1 MPRYAN
7 VRAREL
13 RRLLLRMGFV
23 ETAHN
28 DHWRYRH
35 QGLGLYTKVSFG
47 NHEIRAHYMGSII
60 TKQLRMTVDEF
71 RDAMNGNIPERFTN
85 PEFWNN

>member
-7 VRAREL
+7 VRALEL
-13 RRLLLRMGFV
+13 RRLLLRMGFA

-28 DHWRYRH
+28 DHWCYRH
-35 QGLGLYTKVSFG
+35 FGLGLYTKISFG
-47 NHEIRAHYMGSII
+47 NHDIKARFMGGII
-60 TKQLRMTVDEF
+60 TKQLRMIIDEF
-71 RDAMNGNIPERFTN
+71 REAMNGNVPERFTN

>member
-7 VRAREL
+7 VRPRVL
-13 RRLLLRMGFV
+13 RRLLSRMGFI
-23 ETAHN
+23 ETARN

-35 QGLGLYTKVSFG
+35 LGLGLYTMVSFG
-47 NHEIRAHYMGSII
+47 NSEIDAQIMGDII

-71 RDAMNGNIPERFTN
+71 REAMNGNIPERFTN

>member
-7 VRAREL
+7 VRPTEL
-13 RRLLLRMGFV
+13 HRLLSRMGFI
-23 ETAHN
+23 ETARNH
-28 DHWRYRH
+28 HRH
-35 QGLGLYTKVSFG
+35 YHHDGLGLRTRVSFG
-47 NHEIRAHYMGSII
+47 NKEIDADTMGDII

-71 RDAMNGNIPERFTN
+71 REAMNGSIPERFTN

>member
-7 VRAREL
+7 VRTRTL
-13 RRLLLRMGFV
+13 RRLLRRMGFV
-23 ETAHN
+23 EIARN

-35 QGLGLYTKVSFG
+35 SGLGLYTKISFG
-47 NHEIRAHYMGSII
+47 NNEIEAPTMGEII

-71 RDAMNGNIPERFTN
+71 REAMNGNIPERFTN
-85 PEFWNN
+85 PEFWSN

>member
-13 RRLLLRMGFV
+13 RRLPVRMGFV

-35 QGLGLYTKVSFG
+35 SGLGLHTKVSFG
-47 NHEIRAHYMGSII
+47 NHEIRARFMGEII

-71 RDAMNGNIPERFTN
+71 REAMNGNIPERFTN
-85 PEFWNN
+85 PELWNI

>member
-1 MPRYAN
+1 MPSYAN
-7 VRAREL
+7 VRPRAL
-13 RRLLLRMGFV
+13 RRLLSRMGLV

-35 QGLGLYTKVSFG
+35 LGLGLYTKVSFG
-47 NHEIRAHYMGSII
+47 NNEIDAQIMGDII

-71 RDAMNGNIPERFTN
+71 REAMNGNIPERFTN
-85 PEFWNN
+85 PEFWNS